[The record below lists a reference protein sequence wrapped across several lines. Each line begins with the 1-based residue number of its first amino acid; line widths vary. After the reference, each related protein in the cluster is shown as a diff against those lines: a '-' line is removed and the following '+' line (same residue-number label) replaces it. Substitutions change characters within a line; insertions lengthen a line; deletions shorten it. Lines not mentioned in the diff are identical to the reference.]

1 MAYLKAVSTAYYVIT
16 SVRVVVKDSELERF
30 RRKLFGLILRQFAW
44 TDQKIISVSIDSL
57 GADI

>member
-16 SVRVVVKDSELERF
+16 PVRVVVKDSELERF
-30 RRKLFGLILRQFAW
+30 GRKLIGLILRQFAW
-44 TDQKIISVSIDSL
+44 TNQKIISVSIDSL

>member
-30 RRKLFGLILRQFAW
+30 GRKLFGLILRQFAW